1 MIEYEE
7 LPEDYLVT
15 YRNNINNVNI
25 EDVGRVA
32 DEYLD
37 PEKAIILIVGND
49 TVYKEISSVFPE
61 IGKIDRP

>member
-1 MIEYEE
+1 
-7 LPEDYLVT
+7 
-15 YRNNINNVNI
+15 
-25 EDVGRVA
+25 VA
-32 DEYLD
+32 GNYLD